1 MTDFLIRFR
10 RVFYP
15 SRKIY
20 YFEPWPYI
28 LWFFE
33 DTINLSSLGELLAQE
48 YCFEFIFF
56 FVEANLLMLRLL
68 LIIFSS
74 IVIVAGK
81 YLEREKP
88 KLLVVSF
95 DGFRWDYL
103 DRIDVRLK
111 NFEKFLENGVR
122 AEVKYWYKSFLYKPL
137 YIQFMKNQFQ
147 TKTFPNHWTM
157 VTGLYEESHGI
168 IGGVI

>member
-1 MTDFLIRFR
+1 
-10 RVFYP
+10 
-15 SRKIY
+15 
-20 YFEPWPYI
+20 
-28 LWFFE
+28 
-33 DTINLSSLGELLAQE
+33 
-48 YCFEFIFF
+48 
-56 FVEANLLMLRLL
+56 MLRLL
-68 LIIFSS
+68 LKILFNFE
-74 IVIVAGK
+74 IVTGK
-81 YLEREKP
+81 YFEREKP

-122 AEVKYWYKSFLYKPL
+122 AEVKYWYESFLYKPL

-168 IGGVI
+168 IGMVI